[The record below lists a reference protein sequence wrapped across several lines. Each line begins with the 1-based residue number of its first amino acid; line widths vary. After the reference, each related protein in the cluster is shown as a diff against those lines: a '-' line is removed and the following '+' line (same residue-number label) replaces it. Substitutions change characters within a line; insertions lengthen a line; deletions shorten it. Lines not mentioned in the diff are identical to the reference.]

1 MRANKLIISGCFVCQ
16 VLLAMTGDMGRSNL
30 AQWMHYRGLH
40 VYEASEWD
48 ETIQVLQE
56 LLADQHRDS
65 WEKGID
71 HSEFVAP
78 TANSRKAGGPPTA
91 SRDIKE
97 IPDDE
102 VSLVLSGNPRQW
114 KMQNIK
120 LLAVLDAELI
130 PWSEDSNQIVSLL
143 SVLDEFRDRGIMIS
157 WLFTHDTPNAL
168 KTQLR
173 RTGYSITANQPLYKS
188 KLLQL
193 LTSMLGCLERGSS
206 RHSKSNLQAL
216 QVMGSSRRN
225 SGYFDDI
232 KAAAIDRHEL
242 EKIQSEVCTFLSIR
256 CYVL

>member
-114 KMQNIK
+114 KMQNFK